1 MVKVNRT
8 VIVTGATGF
17 IGKHLV
23 ERLSEHGYKVILL
36 VRSTSVLET
45 KLSDRIIR
53 VDVDGTVEQ
62 LTNLFKNTKPMMVL
76 HLASLY
82 LPTHQPDDVQKLV
95 ASNISFPS
103 LLLEAMKLSGIKKFL
118 NTGTSWQHYN
128 NEKYEPVNLYA
139 ATKQSFED
147 ILQYFV
153 CAEDFSSIT
162 LKLFDTYGPADKRKK
177 LFHLLK
183 DSTQNTSVLEMSP
196 GEQLL
201 NIVYIDDVIDAF
213 VSAVALLE
221 QGPQYRNESF
231 AVSADDNEIISLRE
245 LVRLYSDVTGTTPNI
260 KFGARPYRA
269 REVMVPWTKGTRV
282 PNWKPK
288 TSLRDGIRLVTE
300 LK

>member
-1 MVKVNRT
+1 MMKVNRT

-23 ERLSEHGYKVILL
+23 ERLSQDGYKVVLL
-36 VRSTSVLET
+36 VRKTSVLKT
-45 KLSDRIIR
+45 RSSDNIVR

-62 LTNLFKNTKPMMVL
+62 LTNLFNNTKPMMVL

-103 LLLEAMKLSGIKKFL
+103 QLLEAMKLSGIKKFL

-128 NEKYEPVNLYA
+128 NEKYDPVNLYA

-147 ILQYFV
+147 ILQYYV
-153 CAEDFSSIT
+153 SAEGFSSIT
-162 LKLFDTYGPADKRKK
+162 LKLFDTYGPADERKK
-177 LFHLLK
+177 LFHLLR
-183 DSTQNTSVLEMSP
+183 DSTQNTNGLEMSP
-196 GEQLL
+196 GDQLL
-201 NIVYIDDVIDAF
+201 NIVYIDDVIEAF
-213 VSAVALLE
+213 VAAIALLE
-221 QGPQYRNESF
+221 KGPQYKNDSF
-231 AVSADDNEIISLRE
+231 AVSANDDEIISLRE
-245 LVRLYSDVTGTTPNI
+245 LVGLYSDVTGTTPNI

-269 REVMVPWTKGTRV
+269 REVMQPWTNGTRV

-288 TSLRDGIRLVTE
+288 ISLRDGIRLVTE